1 MSARR
6 DASALA
12 LRFSPGFTITVRGKA
27 LPLRA
32 LSQLDGFGRL
42 GLFLVYSAHKGPEAL
57 RPWMADHMDDES
69 CERYKNDPL
78 VLARRPGDF
87 IWATMTEPMHDPGDR
102 AAAWPTVIAV
112 TPGEN
117 DVEAAAMVRAGI
129 IRPLGRVSRNLAPM
143 FEVLG
148 IDSWETYEPTS
159 EGESESEAG
168 SEGDADPEPWDAG
181 AAARAAGGSMGSAA
195 GGERCAACGAAPQRL
210 LRCTGTCGG
219 AARYCGRD
227 CQVSHWAEHK
237 KAPCC
242 AVKKQEAA

>member
-42 GLFLVYSAHKGPEAL
+42 GLFLVYSPHDGPEAL
-57 RPWMADHMDDES
+57 RPWMADTMCDED
-69 CERYKNDPL
+69 CEHYKDDPL
-78 VLARRPGDF
+78 ILTRRPGDF
-87 IWATMTEPMHDPGDR
+87 IWAMLTEPLHHDADR
-102 AAAWPTVIAV
+102 AAASPTTVAV
-112 TPGEN
+112 KPGQCGDE
-117 DVEAAAMVRAGI
+117 VAAMVRAGI
-129 IRPLGRVSRNLAPM
+129 MRPLGRMSRDRAPLYKA
-143 FEVLG
+143 LG
-148 IDSWETYEPTS
+148 MESWEKFEPPRESDS
-159 EGESESEAG
+159 EGETSSDGEAEAG
-168 SEGDADPEPWDAG
+168 PRGAG
-181 AAARAAGGSMGSAA
+181 TAARAAV

-227 CQVSHWAEHK
+227 CQASHWAEHK